1 MKKKKKLSAG
11 AIVLIVVAALLALA
25 LIAGAAICIYIGT
38 MDTIYPNVYVAGSNV
53 GGMTQQ
59 EAEDAINAYVQQLYG
74 ASTLTS
80 DRRQVS
86 FKSILDSSCFSF
98 FPF

>member
-59 EAEDAINAYVQQLYG
+59 EAEDALNAYVQQLYG
-74 ASTLTS
+74 ASTLTVELP
-80 DRRQVS
+80 DRTVE
-86 FKSILDSSCFSF
+86 
-98 FPF
+98 FPPELVGASLI